1 MALTI
6 SNNSVTSICGLLVAK
21 GLLNQESL
29 DQAKSSSS
37 NSGKNII
44 NILIENNSTNE
55 EQIAKVIADNNG
67 LPFVPLKQN
76 DIDLAQTKLLPE
88 TFIKSNHVLPYAL
101 NKGYVSIAIVDP
113 AAISLAS
120 NLKLLTKL
128 QVDFTVTTFTNL
140 SEAFE
145 WSGFATKPTKSA
157 FADKSTKSADN
168 KGGKKKKKT
177 RKWDS
182 EKSSD
187 TQYKRDE
194 SEGFELEED
203 EEISSDVEAFVDDI
217 LIKSYHSG
225 TSDVH
230 IERFRDLAQI
240 RFREDGV
247 LTVQNDFTDFLES
260 NYAAV
265 ITRLKIMSE
274 LNIAERRLPQ
284 DGAIS
289 FISEG
294 ENIDVDIRLSILPNV
309 RGERCVMRLLRKD
322 SINIDLKKL
331 GFPPREFK
339 LFMQSIESPQGL
351 ILVTGPTGSGKTTT
365 LYSALSEI
373 NKPDINIL
381 TAEDP
386 VEYELQG
393 IGQTQMKDTIGF
405 DFATALRSFLR
416 QDPDV
421 VLVGEIRDKETSE
434 IAIKAALTGH
444 LVLSTLH
451 TNDAINTISRLI
463 NMGVPNYL
471 IAAALTLI
479 IAQRLGRKICAD
491 CKIEDDK
498 ITPDHLTSIGFTTEK
513 ASRTKVYKGKGC
525 SKCKD
530 TGYKGR
536 QGIYEILEI
545 SESMENGILQNK
557 NTTELKVIAAKDKF
571 VTMQEMGRSYLVE
584 GVISFEEF
592 ERVLAV

>member
-21 GLLNQESL
+21 GLLKQESL
-29 DQAKSSSS
+29 DQAKSSSA

-44 NILIENNSTNE
+44 GILIENNSTNE

-67 LPFVPLKQN
+67 LPFVSLKQN
-76 DIDLAQTKLLPE
+76 DIDVAQTKLLPE
-88 TFIKSNHVLPYAL
+88 SFIKTNHVLPYAL

-113 AAISLAS
+113 AAISLAA

-145 WSGFATKPTKSA
+145 WSGFATKPTKPA
-157 FADKSTKSADN
+157 GN
-168 KGGKKKKKT
+168 KDSKKKKKT
-177 RKWDS
+177 KKWDS
-182 EKSSD
+182 ENSGD
-187 TQYKRDE
+187 TQYKRDDN
-194 SEGFELEED
+194 EGFELEED
-203 EEISSDVEAFVDDI
+203 EEISSDVEAFVDDV
-217 LIKSYHSG
+217 LIKAFHSG
-225 TSDVH
+225 SSDIH
-230 IERFRDLAQI
+230 IERFRDLAQV

-247 LTVQNDFTDFLES
+247 LTLQNDFTEFLES

-274 LNIAERRLPQ
+274 LNIAEHRLPQ

-289 FISEG
+289 FISKRED
-294 ENIDVDIRLSILPNV
+294 IDVDIRLSILPNV

-322 SINIDLKKL
+322 SINIDMKKL

-339 LFMQSIESPQGL
+339 LFMDSIQSPQGL

-365 LYSALSEI
+365 LYAALSEI

-393 IGQTQMKDTIGF
+393 IGQTQMKDSIGF

-451 TNDAINTISRLI
+451 TNDAVNTIARLI
-463 NMGVPNYL
+463 NMGVPSYL

-479 IAQRLGRKICAD
+479 IAQRLGRKICID

-498 ITPDHLTSIGFTTEK
+498 ITPEHLTSIGFTTDK

-545 SESMENGILQNK
+545 SENMENAILQNK
-557 NTTELKVIAAKDKF
+557 NTNELKVIAAKDKF

>member
-21 GLLNQESL
+21 GLLKQESL
-29 DQAKSSSS
+29 DQAKSSSA

-44 NILIENNSTNE
+44 GILIENNSTNE

-67 LPFVPLKQN
+67 LPFVSLKQN
-76 DIDLAQTKLLPE
+76 DIDVAQTKLLPE
-88 TFIKSNHVLPYAL
+88 SFIKTNHVLPYAL

-113 AAISLAS
+113 AAISLAA

-145 WSGFATKPTKSA
+145 WSGFATKPTKPA
-157 FADKSTKSADN
+157 GN
-168 KGGKKKKKT
+168 KDSKKKKKT
-177 RKWDS
+177 KKWDS
-182 EKSSD
+182 ENSGD
-187 TQYKRDE
+187 TQYKRDDN
-194 SEGFELEED
+194 EGFELEED
-203 EEISSDVEAFVDDI
+203 EEISSDVEAFVDDV
-217 LIKSYHSG
+217 LIKSFHSG
-225 TSDVH
+225 SSDIH
-230 IERFRDLAQI
+230 IERFRDLAQV

-247 LTVQNDFTDFLES
+247 LTLQNDFTEFLES

-274 LNIAERRLPQ
+274 LNIAEHRLPQ

-289 FISEG
+289 FISKRED
-294 ENIDVDIRLSILPNV
+294 IDVDIRLSILPNV

-322 SINIDLKKL
+322 SINIDMKKL

-339 LFMQSIESPQGL
+339 LFMDSIQSPQGL

-365 LYSALSEI
+365 LYAALSEI

-393 IGQTQMKDTIGF
+393 IGQTQMKDSIGF

-451 TNDAINTISRLI
+451 TNDAVNTISRLI
-463 NMGVPNYL
+463 NMGVPSYL
-471 IAAALTLI
+471 IASALTLI
-479 IAQRLGRKICAD
+479 IAQRLGRKICID

-498 ITPDHLTSIGFTTEK
+498 ITPEHLTSIGFTTDK

-530 TGYKGR
+530 TGCKGR

-545 SESMENGILQNK
+545 SENMENAILQNK
-557 NTTELKVIAAKDKF
+557 NTNELKVIAAKDKF

>member
-21 GLLNQESL
+21 GLIKQESL
-29 DQAKSSSS
+29 DQAKSSSA

-44 NILIENNSTNE
+44 GILIENNSTNE

-67 LPFVPLKQN
+67 LPFVSLKQN
-76 DIDLAQTKLLPE
+76 DIDVAQTKLLPE
-88 TFIKSNHVLPYAL
+88 SFIKTNHVLPYAL

-113 AAISLAS
+113 AAISLAA

-145 WSGFATKPTKSA
+145 WSGFATKPTKPA
-157 FADKSTKSADN
+157 GN
-168 KGGKKKKKT
+168 KDSKKKKKT
-177 RKWDS
+177 KKWDS
-182 EKSSD
+182 ENSGD
-187 TQYKRDE
+187 TQYKRDDN
-194 SEGFELEED
+194 EGFELEED
-203 EEISSDVEAFVDDI
+203 EEISSDVEAFVDDV
-217 LIKSYHSG
+217 LIKSFHSG
-225 TSDVH
+225 SSDIH
-230 IERFRDLAQI
+230 IERFRDLAQV

-247 LTVQNDFTDFLES
+247 LTLQNDFTEFLES

-274 LNIAERRLPQ
+274 LNIAEHRLPQ

-289 FISEG
+289 FISER
-294 ENIDVDIRLSILPNV
+294 EDIDVDIRLSILPNV

-322 SINIDLKKL
+322 SINIDMKKL

-339 LFMQSIESPQGL
+339 LFMDSIQSPQGL

-393 IGQTQMKDTIGF
+393 IGQTQMKDSIGF

-451 TNDAINTISRLI
+451 TNDAVNTIARLI
-463 NMGVPNYL
+463 NMGVPSYL

-479 IAQRLGRKICAD
+479 IAQRLGRKICID

-498 ITPDHLTSIGFTTEK
+498 ITPEHLTSIGFTTDK

-545 SESMENGILQNK
+545 SENMENAILQNK
-557 NTTELKVIAAKDKF
+557 NTNELKVIAAKDKF

>member
-21 GLLNQESL
+21 GLLKQESL
-29 DQAKSSSS
+29 DQAKSSSA

-44 NILIENNSTNE
+44 GILIENNSTNE

-67 LPFVPLKQN
+67 LPFVSLKQN

-88 TFIKSNHVLPYAL
+88 SFIKTNHVLPYAL

-113 AAISLAS
+113 AAISLAA

-145 WSGFATKPTKSA
+145 WSGFATKPTKPA
-157 FADKSTKSADN
+157 GN
-168 KGGKKKKKT
+168 KDSKKKKKT
-177 RKWDS
+177 KKWDS
-182 EKSSD
+182 ENSGD
-187 TQYKRDE
+187 TQYKRDDN
-194 SEGFELEED
+194 EGFELEED
-203 EEISSDVEAFVDDI
+203 EEISSDVEAFVDDV
-217 LIKSYHSG
+217 LIKSFHSG
-225 TSDVH
+225 SSDIH
-230 IERFRDLAQI
+230 IERFRDLAQV

-247 LTVQNDFTDFLES
+247 LTLQNDFTEFLES

-274 LNIAERRLPQ
+274 LNIAEHRLPQ

-289 FISEG
+289 FISKRED
-294 ENIDVDIRLSILPNV
+294 IDVDIRLSILPNV

-322 SINIDLKKL
+322 SINIDMKKL

-339 LFMQSIESPQGL
+339 LFMDSIQSPQGL

-393 IGQTQMKDTIGF
+393 IGQTQMKDSIGF

-451 TNDAINTISRLI
+451 TNDAVNTIARLI
-463 NMGVPNYL
+463 NMGVPSYL

-479 IAQRLGRKICAD
+479 IAQRLGRKICID

-498 ITPDHLTSIGFTTEK
+498 ITPEHLTSIGFTTDK

-545 SESMENGILQNK
+545 SENMENAILQNK

>member
-21 GLLNQESL
+21 GLIKQESL
-29 DQAKSSSS
+29 DQAKSSSA

-44 NILIENNSTNE
+44 GILIENNSTNE

-67 LPFVPLKQN
+67 LPFVSLKQN
-76 DIDLAQTKLLPE
+76 DIDVAQTKLLPE
-88 TFIKSNHVLPYAL
+88 SFIKTNHVLPYAL

-113 AAISLAS
+113 AAISLAA

-145 WSGFATKPTKSA
+145 WSGFATKPTKPA
-157 FADKSTKSADN
+157 GN
-168 KGGKKKKKT
+168 KDSKKKKKT
-177 RKWDS
+177 KKWDS
-182 EKSSD
+182 ENPGD
-187 TQYKRDE
+187 TQYKRDDN
-194 SEGFELEED
+194 EGFELEED
-203 EEISSDVEAFVDDI
+203 EEISSDVEAFVDDV
-217 LIKSYHSG
+217 LIKSFHSG
-225 TSDVH
+225 SSDIH
-230 IERFRDLAQI
+230 IERFRDLAQV

-247 LTVQNDFTDFLES
+247 LTLQNDFTEFLES

-274 LNIAERRLPQ
+274 LNIAEHRLPQ

-289 FISEG
+289 FISKRED
-294 ENIDVDIRLSILPNV
+294 IDVDIRLSILPNV

-322 SINIDLKKL
+322 SINIDMKKL

-339 LFMQSIESPQGL
+339 LFMDSIQSPQGL

-393 IGQTQMKDTIGF
+393 IGQTQMKDSIGF

-451 TNDAINTISRLI
+451 TNDAVNTIARLI
-463 NMGVPNYL
+463 NMGVPSYL

-479 IAQRLGRKICAD
+479 IAQRLGRKICID

-498 ITPDHLTSIGFTTEK
+498 ITPEHLTSIGFTTDK

-545 SESMENGILQNK
+545 SENMENAILQNK
-557 NTTELKVIAAKDKF
+557 NTTELKEIAAKDKF

>member
-21 GLLNQESL
+21 GLLKQESL
-29 DQAKSSSS
+29 DQAKSSSA

-44 NILIENNSTNE
+44 GILIENNSTNE

-67 LPFVPLKQN
+67 LPFVSLKQN
-76 DIDLAQTKLLPE
+76 DIDVAQTKLLPE
-88 TFIKSNHVLPYAL
+88 SFIKTNHVLPYAL

-113 AAISLAS
+113 AAISLAA

-145 WSGFATKPTKSA
+145 WSGFATKPTKPA
-157 FADKSTKSADN
+157 GN
-168 KGGKKKKKT
+168 KDSKKKKKT
-177 RKWDS
+177 KKWDS
-182 EKSSD
+182 EKSGD
-187 TQYKRDE
+187 TQYKRDDN
-194 SEGFELEED
+194 EGFELEED
-203 EEISSDVEAFVDDI
+203 EEISSDVEAFVDDV
-217 LIKSYHSG
+217 LIKSFHSG
-225 TSDVH
+225 SSDIH
-230 IERFRDLAQI
+230 IERFRDLAQV

-247 LTVQNDFTDFLES
+247 LTLQNDFTEFLES

-274 LNIAERRLPQ
+274 LNIAEHRLPQ

-289 FISEG
+289 FISKRED
-294 ENIDVDIRLSILPNV
+294 IDVDIRLSILPNV

-322 SINIDLKKL
+322 SINIDMKKL

-339 LFMQSIESPQGL
+339 LFMDSIQSPQGL

-365 LYSALSEI
+365 LYAALSEI

-393 IGQTQMKDTIGF
+393 IGQTQMKDSIGF

-451 TNDAINTISRLI
+451 TNDAVNTISRLI
-463 NMGVPNYL
+463 NMGVPSYL
-471 IAAALTLI
+471 IASALTLI
-479 IAQRLGRKICAD
+479 IAQRLGRKICID

-498 ITPDHLTSIGFTTEK
+498 ITPEHLTSIGFTTDK

-530 TGYKGR
+530 TGCKGR

-545 SESMENGILQNK
+545 SENMENAILQNK
-557 NTTELKVIAAKDKF
+557 NTNELKVIAAKDKF

>member
-21 GLLNQESL
+21 GLLKQESL
-29 DQAKSSSS
+29 DHAKSSSS

-44 NILIENNSTNE
+44 GILIENNSTNE

-67 LPFVPLKQN
+67 LPFVSLKQN
-76 DIDLAQTKLLPE
+76 DIDVAQTKLLPE
-88 TFIKSNHVLPYAL
+88 SFIKTNHVLPYAL

-113 AAISLAS
+113 AAISLAA

-145 WSGFATKPTKSA
+145 WSGFATKPTKPA
-157 FADKSTKSADN
+157 GN
-168 KGGKKKKKT
+168 KDSKKKKKT
-177 RKWDS
+177 KKWDS
-182 EKSSD
+182 DKSGD
-187 TQYKRDE
+187 TQYKRDDK
-194 SEGFELEED
+194 EGFELEED
-203 EEISSDVEAFVDDI
+203 EEISSDVEAFVDDV
-217 LIKSYHSG
+217 LIKSFHSG
-225 TSDVH
+225 SSDIH
-230 IERFRDLAQI
+230 IERFRDLAQV

-247 LTVQNDFTDFLES
+247 LTLQNDFTEFLES

-274 LNIAERRLPQ
+274 LNIAEHRLPQ

-289 FISEG
+289 FISKG
-294 ENIDVDIRLSILPNV
+294 EKIDVDIRLSILPNV

-322 SINIDLKKL
+322 SINIDMKKL

-339 LFMQSIESPQGL
+339 LFMDSIQSPQGL

-365 LYSALSEI
+365 LYAALSEI

-393 IGQTQMKDTIGF
+393 IGQTQMKDSIGF

-451 TNDAINTISRLI
+451 TNDAVNTIARLI
-463 NMGVPNYL
+463 NMGVPSYL

-479 IAQRLGRKICAD
+479 IAQRLGRKICID

-498 ITPDHLTSIGFTTEK
+498 ITPEHLTSIGFTTDK

-530 TGYKGR
+530 TGCKGR

-545 SESMENGILQNK
+545 SENMENAILQNK

>member
-21 GLLNQESL
+21 GLLKQESL
-29 DQAKSSSS
+29 DQAKSSSA

-44 NILIENNSTNE
+44 GILIENNSTNE

-67 LPFVPLKQN
+67 LPFVSLKQN

-88 TFIKSNHVLPYAL
+88 SFIKTNHVLPYAL

-113 AAISLAS
+113 AAISLAA

-145 WSGFATKPTKSA
+145 WSGFATKPTKPA
-157 FADKSTKSADN
+157 GN
-168 KGGKKKKKT
+168 KDSKKKKKT
-177 RKWDS
+177 KKWDS
-182 EKSSD
+182 EKSGD
-187 TQYKRDE
+187 TQYKRDDN
-194 SEGFELEED
+194 EGFELEED
-203 EEISSDVEAFVDDI
+203 EEISSDVEAFVDDV
-217 LIKSYHSG
+217 LIKSFHSG
-225 TSDVH
+225 SSDIH
-230 IERFRDLAQI
+230 IERFRDLAQV

-247 LTVQNDFTDFLES
+247 LTLQNDFTEFLES

-274 LNIAERRLPQ
+274 LNIAEHRLPQ

-289 FISEG
+289 FISKRED
-294 ENIDVDIRLSILPNV
+294 IDVDIRLSILPNV

-322 SINIDLKKL
+322 SINIDMKKL

-339 LFMQSIESPQGL
+339 LFMDSIQSPQGL

-393 IGQTQMKDTIGF
+393 IGQTQMKDSIGF

-451 TNDAINTISRLI
+451 TNDAVNTISRLI
-463 NMGVPNYL
+463 NMGVPSYL
-471 IAAALTLI
+471 IASALTLI
-479 IAQRLGRKICAD
+479 IAQRLGRKICID

-498 ITPDHLTSIGFTTEK
+498 ITPEHLTSIGFTTDK

-545 SESMENGILQNK
+545 SENMENAILQNK
-557 NTTELKVIAAKDKF
+557 NTNELKVIAAKDKF

>member
-21 GLLNQESL
+21 GLLKQESL
-29 DQAKSSSS
+29 DQAKSSSA

-44 NILIENNSTNE
+44 GILIENNSTNE

-67 LPFVPLKQN
+67 LPFVSLKQN

-88 TFIKSNHVLPYAL
+88 SFIKTNHVLPYAL

-113 AAISLAS
+113 AAISLAA

-145 WSGFATKPTKSA
+145 WSGFATKPTKPA
-157 FADKSTKSADN
+157 GN
-168 KGGKKKKKT
+168 KDSKKKKKT
-177 RKWDS
+177 KKWDS
-182 EKSSD
+182 ENSGD
-187 TQYKRDE
+187 TQYKRDDN
-194 SEGFELEED
+194 EGFELEED
-203 EEISSDVEAFVDDI
+203 EEISSDVEAFVDDV
-217 LIKSYHSG
+217 LIKSFHSG
-225 TSDVH
+225 SSDIH
-230 IERFRDLAQI
+230 IERFRDLAQV

-247 LTVQNDFTDFLES
+247 LTLQNDFTEFLES

-274 LNIAERRLPQ
+274 LNIAEHRLPQ

-289 FISEG
+289 FISER
-294 ENIDVDIRLSILPNV
+294 EDIDVDIRLSILPNV

-322 SINIDLKKL
+322 SINIDMKKL

-339 LFMQSIESPQGL
+339 LFMDSIQSPQGL

-365 LYSALSEI
+365 LYAALSEI

-393 IGQTQMKDTIGF
+393 IGQTQMKDSIGF

-451 TNDAINTISRLI
+451 TNDAVNTIARLI
-463 NMGVPNYL
+463 NMGVPSYL

-479 IAQRLGRKICAD
+479 IAQRLGRKICID

-498 ITPDHLTSIGFTTEK
+498 ITPEHLTSIGFTTDK

-545 SESMENGILQNK
+545 SENMENAILQNK
-557 NTTELKVIAAKDKF
+557 NTNELKVIAAKDKF

>member
-21 GLLNQESL
+21 GLLKQESL
-29 DQAKSSSS
+29 DQAKSSSA

-44 NILIENNSTNE
+44 GILIENNSTNE

-67 LPFVPLKQN
+67 LPFVSLKQN
-76 DIDLAQTKLLPE
+76 DIDVAQTKLLPE
-88 TFIKSNHVLPYAL
+88 SFIKTNHVLPYAL

-113 AAISLAS
+113 AAISLAA

-145 WSGFATKPTKSA
+145 WSGFATKPTKPA
-157 FADKSTKSADN
+157 GN
-168 KGGKKKKKT
+168 KDSKKKKKT
-177 RKWDS
+177 KKWDS
-182 EKSSD
+182 ENSGD
-187 TQYKRDE
+187 TQYKRDDN
-194 SEGFELEED
+194 EGFELEED
-203 EEISSDVEAFVDDI
+203 EEISSDVEAFVDDV
-217 LIKSYHSG
+217 LIKSFHSG
-225 TSDVH
+225 SSDIH
-230 IERFRDLAQI
+230 IERFRDLAQV

-247 LTVQNDFTDFLES
+247 LTLQNDFTEFLES

-274 LNIAERRLPQ
+274 LNIAEHRLPQ

-289 FISEG
+289 FISKRED
-294 ENIDVDIRLSILPNV
+294 IDVDIRLSILPNV

-322 SINIDLKKL
+322 SINIDMKKL

-339 LFMQSIESPQGL
+339 LFMDSIQSPQGL

-393 IGQTQMKDTIGF
+393 IGQTQMKDSIGF

-451 TNDAINTISRLI
+451 TNDAVNTISRLI
-463 NMGVPNYL
+463 NMGVPSYL

-479 IAQRLGRKICAD
+479 IAQRLGRKICID

-498 ITPDHLTSIGFTTEK
+498 ITPEHLTSIGFTTDK

-545 SESMENGILQNK
+545 SENMENAILQNK
-557 NTTELKVIAAKDKF
+557 NTNELKVIAAKDKF

>member
-21 GLLNQESL
+21 GSLKQESL
-29 DQAKSSSS
+29 DQAKSSSA

-44 NILIENNSTNE
+44 GILIENNSTNE

-88 TFIKSNHVLPYAL
+88 SFIKTNHVLPYAL

-113 AAISLAS
+113 AAISLAA

-145 WSGFATKPTKSA
+145 WSGFATKPTKPA
-157 FADKSTKSADN
+157 GN
-168 KGGKKKKKT
+168 KDSKKKKKT
-177 RKWDS
+177 KKWDS

-187 TQYKRDE
+187 TQYKRNDN
-194 SEGFELEED
+194 EGFELEED
-203 EEISSDVEAFVDDI
+203 EEISSDVEAFVDDV
-217 LIKSYHSG
+217 LIKSFHSG
-225 TSDVH
+225 SSDIH

-247 LTVQNDFTDFLES
+247 LTVQNDFTEFLES

-274 LNIAERRLPQ
+274 LNIAEHRLPQ

-289 FISEG
+289 FISER
-294 ENIDVDIRLSILPNV
+294 EDIDVDIRLSILPNV

-339 LFMQSIESPQGL
+339 LFMDSIQSPQGL

-365 LYSALSEI
+365 LYAALSEI

-393 IGQTQMKDTIGF
+393 IGQTQMKDSIGF

-451 TNDAINTISRLI
+451 TNDAVNTISRLI
-463 NMGVPNYL
+463 NMGVPSYL
-471 IAAALTLI
+471 IASALTLI
-479 IAQRLGRKICAD
+479 IAQRLGRKICID

-498 ITPDHLTSIGFTTEK
+498 ITPEHLTSIGFATDK

-530 TGYKGR
+530 TGCKGR

-545 SESMENGILQNK
+545 SENMENAILQNK
-557 NTTELKVIAAKDKF
+557 NITELKVIAAKDKF

>member
-21 GLLNQESL
+21 GLIKQESL
-29 DQAKSSSS
+29 DQAKSSSA

-44 NILIENNSTNE
+44 GILIENNSTNE

-67 LPFVPLKQN
+67 LPFVSLKQN
-76 DIDLAQTKLLPE
+76 DIDVAQTKLLPE
-88 TFIKSNHVLPYAL
+88 SFIKTNHVLPYAL

-113 AAISLAS
+113 AAISLAA

-145 WSGFATKPTKSA
+145 WSGFATKPTKPA
-157 FADKSTKSADN
+157 GN
-168 KGGKKKKKT
+168 KDSKKKKKT
-177 RKWDS
+177 KKWDS
-182 EKSSD
+182 ENSGD
-187 TQYKRDE
+187 TQYKRDDN
-194 SEGFELEED
+194 EGFELEED
-203 EEISSDVEAFVDDI
+203 EEISSDVEAFVDDV
-217 LIKSYHSG
+217 LIKSFHSG
-225 TSDVH
+225 SSDIH
-230 IERFRDLAQI
+230 IERFRDLAQV

-247 LTVQNDFTDFLES
+247 LTLQNDFTEFLES

-274 LNIAERRLPQ
+274 LNIAEHRLPQ

-289 FISEG
+289 FISER
-294 ENIDVDIRLSILPNV
+294 EDIDVDIRLSILPNV

-322 SINIDLKKL
+322 SINIDMKKL

-339 LFMQSIESPQGL
+339 LFMDSIQSPQGL

-393 IGQTQMKDTIGF
+393 IGQTQMKDSIGF

-451 TNDAINTISRLI
+451 TNDAVNTIARLI
-463 NMGVPNYL
+463 NMGVPSYL

-479 IAQRLGRKICAD
+479 IAQRLGRKICID

-498 ITPDHLTSIGFTTEK
+498 ITPEHLTSIGFTTDK

-545 SESMENGILQNK
+545 SENMENAILQNK
-557 NTTELKVIAAKDKF
+557 NTTELKEIAAKDKF

>member
-21 GLLNQESL
+21 GLLKQESL
-29 DQAKSSSS
+29 DQAKSSSA

-44 NILIENNSTNE
+44 GILIENNSTNE

-67 LPFVPLKQN
+67 LPFVSLKQN

-88 TFIKSNHVLPYAL
+88 SFIKTNHVLPYAL

-113 AAISLAS
+113 AAISLAA

-145 WSGFATKPTKSA
+145 WSGFATKPTKPA
-157 FADKSTKSADN
+157 GN
-168 KGGKKKKKT
+168 KDSKKKKKT
-177 RKWDS
+177 KKWDS
-182 EKSSD
+182 KKSGD
-187 TQYKRDE
+187 TQYKRDDN
-194 SEGFELEED
+194 EGFELEED
-203 EEISSDVEAFVDDI
+203 EEISSDVEAFVDDV
-217 LIKSYHSG
+217 LIKSFHSG
-225 TSDVH
+225 SSDIH
-230 IERFRDLAQI
+230 IERFRDLAQV

-247 LTVQNDFTDFLES
+247 LTLQNDFTEFLES

-265 ITRLKIMSE
+265 VTRLKIMSE
-274 LNIAERRLPQ
+274 LNIAEHRLPQ

-289 FISEG
+289 FISER
-294 ENIDVDIRLSILPNV
+294 EDIDVDIRLSILPNV

-339 LFMQSIESPQGL
+339 LFMDSIQSPQGL

-365 LYSALSEI
+365 LYAALSEI

-393 IGQTQMKDTIGF
+393 IGQTQMKDSIGF

-451 TNDAINTISRLI
+451 TNDAVNTISRLI
-463 NMGVPNYL
+463 NMGVPSYL
-471 IAAALTLI
+471 IASALTLI
-479 IAQRLGRKICAD
+479 IAQRLGRKICID

-498 ITPDHLTSIGFTTEK
+498 ITPEHLTSIGFTTDK

-530 TGYKGR
+530 TGCKGR

-545 SESMENGILQNK
+545 SENMENAILQNK
-557 NTTELKVIAAKDKF
+557 NITELKVIAAKENF
-571 VTMQEMGRSYLVE
+571 ITMQDMGRSFLIE

>member
-21 GLLNQESL
+21 GLIKQESL
-29 DQAKSSSS
+29 DQAKSSSA

-44 NILIENNSTNE
+44 GILIENNSTNE

-67 LPFVPLKQN
+67 LPFVSLKQN
-76 DIDLAQTKLLPE
+76 DIDVAQTKLLPE
-88 TFIKSNHVLPYAL
+88 SFIKTNHVLPYAL

-113 AAISLAS
+113 AAISLAA

-145 WSGFATKPTKSA
+145 WSGFATKPTKPA
-157 FADKSTKSADN
+157 GN
-168 KGGKKKKKT
+168 KDSKKKKKT
-177 RKWDS
+177 KKWDS
-182 EKSSD
+182 ENSGD
-187 TQYKRDE
+187 TQYKRDDN
-194 SEGFELEED
+194 EGFELEED
-203 EEISSDVEAFVDDI
+203 EEISSDVEAFVDDV
-217 LIKSYHSG
+217 LIKSFHSG
-225 TSDVH
+225 SSDIH
-230 IERFRDLAQI
+230 IERFRDLAQV

-247 LTVQNDFTDFLES
+247 LTLQNDFTEFLES

-274 LNIAERRLPQ
+274 LNIAEHRLPQ

-289 FISEG
+289 FISKRED
-294 ENIDVDIRLSILPNV
+294 IDVDIRLSILPNV

-322 SINIDLKKL
+322 SINIDMKKL

-339 LFMQSIESPQGL
+339 LFMDSIQSPQGL

-393 IGQTQMKDTIGF
+393 IGQTQMKDSIGF

-451 TNDAINTISRLI
+451 TNDAVNTISRLI
-463 NMGVPNYL
+463 NMGVPSYL
-471 IAAALTLI
+471 IASALTLI
-479 IAQRLGRKICAD
+479 IAQRLGRKICID

-498 ITPDHLTSIGFTTEK
+498 ITPEHLTSIGFTTDK

-530 TGYKGR
+530 TGCKGR

-545 SESMENGILQNK
+545 SENMENAILQNK
-557 NTTELKVIAAKDKF
+557 NTNELKVIAAKDKF

>member
-21 GLLNQESL
+21 GLLKQESL
-29 DQAKSSSS
+29 DQAKSSSA

-44 NILIENNSTNE
+44 GILIENNSTNE

-67 LPFVPLKQN
+67 LPFVSLKQN

-88 TFIKSNHVLPYAL
+88 SFIKTNHVLPYAL

-113 AAISLAS
+113 AAISLAA

-145 WSGFATKPTKSA
+145 WSGFATKPTKPA
-157 FADKSTKSADN
+157 GN
-168 KGGKKKKKT
+168 KDSKKKKKT
-177 RKWDS
+177 KKWDS
-182 EKSSD
+182 EKSGD
-187 TQYKRDE
+187 TQYKRDDN
-194 SEGFELEED
+194 EGFELEED
-203 EEISSDVEAFVDDI
+203 EEISSDVEAFVDDV
-217 LIKSYHSG
+217 LIKSFHSG
-225 TSDVH
+225 SSDIH
-230 IERFRDLAQI
+230 IERFRDLAQV

-247 LTVQNDFTDFLES
+247 LTLQNDFTEFLES

-274 LNIAERRLPQ
+274 LNIAEHRLPQ

-289 FISEG
+289 FISER
-294 ENIDVDIRLSILPNV
+294 EDIDVDIRLSILPNV

-322 SINIDLKKL
+322 SINIDMKKL

-339 LFMQSIESPQGL
+339 LFMDSIQSPQGL

-365 LYSALSEI
+365 LYAALSEI

-393 IGQTQMKDTIGF
+393 IGQTQMKDSIGF

-451 TNDAINTISRLI
+451 TNDAVNTISRLI
-463 NMGVPNYL
+463 NMGVPSYL
-471 IAAALTLI
+471 IASALTLI
-479 IAQRLGRKICAD
+479 IAQRLGRKICID

-498 ITPDHLTSIGFTTEK
+498 ITPEHLTSIGFTTDK

-530 TGYKGR
+530 TGCKGR

-545 SESMENGILQNK
+545 SENMENAILQNK
-557 NTTELKVIAAKDKF
+557 NTNELKVIAAKDKF

>member
-21 GLLNQESL
+21 GLLKQESL
-29 DQAKSSSS
+29 DQAKSSSA

-44 NILIENNSTNE
+44 GILIENNSTNE

-67 LPFVPLKQN
+67 LPFVSLKQN
-76 DIDLAQTKLLPE
+76 DIDVAQTKLLPE
-88 TFIKSNHVLPYAL
+88 SFIKTNHVLPYAL

-113 AAISLAS
+113 AAISLAA

-145 WSGFATKPTKSA
+145 WSGFATKPTKPA
-157 FADKSTKSADN
+157 GN
-168 KGGKKKKKT
+168 KDSKKKKKT
-177 RKWDS
+177 KKWDS
-182 EKSSD
+182 ENSGD
-187 TQYKRDE
+187 TQYKRDDN
-194 SEGFELEED
+194 EGFELEED
-203 EEISSDVEAFVDDI
+203 EEISSDVEAFVDDV
-217 LIKSYHSG
+217 LIKSFHSG
-225 TSDVH
+225 SSDIH
-230 IERFRDLAQI
+230 IERFRDLAQV

-247 LTVQNDFTDFLES
+247 LTLQNDFTEFLES

-274 LNIAERRLPQ
+274 LNIAEHRLPQ

-289 FISEG
+289 FISKRED
-294 ENIDVDIRLSILPNV
+294 IDVDIRLSILPNV

-322 SINIDLKKL
+322 SINIDMKKL

-339 LFMQSIESPQGL
+339 LFMDSIQSPQGL

-393 IGQTQMKDTIGF
+393 IGQTQMKDSIGF

-451 TNDAINTISRLI
+451 TNDAVNTISRLI
-463 NMGVPNYL
+463 NMGVPSYL
-471 IAAALTLI
+471 IASALTLI

-498 ITPDHLTSIGFTTEK
+498 ITPEHLTSIGFTTEK

-545 SESMENGILQNK
+545 SENMENAILQNK
-557 NTTELKVIAAKDKF
+557 NTNELKVIAAKDKF

>member
-21 GLLNQESL
+21 GLLKQESL
-29 DQAKSSSS
+29 DQAKSSSA

-44 NILIENNSTNE
+44 GILIENNSTNE

-67 LPFVPLKQN
+67 LPFVSLKQN
-76 DIDLAQTKLLPE
+76 DIDVAQTKLLPE
-88 TFIKSNHVLPYAL
+88 SFIKTNHVLPYAL

-113 AAISLAS
+113 AAISLAA

-145 WSGFATKPTKSA
+145 WSGFATKPTKPA
-157 FADKSTKSADN
+157 GN
-168 KGGKKKKKT
+168 KDSKKKKKT
-177 RKWDS
+177 KKWDS
-182 EKSSD
+182 ENSGD
-187 TQYKRDE
+187 TQYKRDDN
-194 SEGFELEED
+194 EGFELEED
-203 EEISSDVEAFVDDI
+203 EEISSDVEAFVDDV
-217 LIKSYHSG
+217 LIKAFHSG
-225 TSDVH
+225 SSDIH
-230 IERFRDLAQI
+230 IERFRDLAQV

-247 LTVQNDFTDFLES
+247 LTLQNDFTEFLES

-274 LNIAERRLPQ
+274 LNIAEHRLPQ

-289 FISEG
+289 FISKRED
-294 ENIDVDIRLSILPNV
+294 IDVDIRLSILPNV

-322 SINIDLKKL
+322 SINIDMKKL

-339 LFMQSIESPQGL
+339 LFMDSIQSPQGL

-365 LYSALSEI
+365 LYAALSEI

-393 IGQTQMKDTIGF
+393 IGQTQMKDSIGF

-451 TNDAINTISRLI
+451 TNDAVNTIARLI
-463 NMGVPNYL
+463 NMGVPSYL

-479 IAQRLGRKICAD
+479 IAQRLGRKICID

-498 ITPDHLTSIGFTTEK
+498 ITPEHLTSIGFTTDK

-530 TGYKGR
+530 TGCKGR

-545 SESMENGILQNK
+545 SENMENAILQNK
-557 NTTELKVIAAKDKF
+557 NTNELKVIAAKDKF

>member
-21 GLLNQESL
+21 GLLKQESL
-29 DQAKSSSS
+29 DQAKSSSA

-44 NILIENNSTNE
+44 GILIENNSTNE

-67 LPFVPLKQN
+67 LPLVSLKQN
-76 DIDLAQTKLLPE
+76 DIDVAQTKLLPE
-88 TFIKSNHVLPYAL
+88 SFIKTNHVLPYAL

-113 AAISLAS
+113 AAISLAA

-145 WSGFATKPTKSA
+145 WSGFATKPTKPA
-157 FADKSTKSADN
+157 GN
-168 KGGKKKKKT
+168 KDSKKKKKT
-177 RKWDS
+177 KKWDS
-182 EKSSD
+182 ENSGD
-187 TQYKRDE
+187 TQYKRDDN
-194 SEGFELEED
+194 EGFELEED
-203 EEISSDVEAFVDDI
+203 EEISSDVEAFVDDV
-217 LIKSYHSG
+217 LIKAFHSG
-225 TSDVH
+225 SSDIH
-230 IERFRDLAQI
+230 IERFRDLAQV

-247 LTVQNDFTDFLES
+247 LTLQNDFTEFLES

-274 LNIAERRLPQ
+274 LNIAEHRLPQ

-289 FISEG
+289 FISKRED
-294 ENIDVDIRLSILPNV
+294 IDVDIRLSILPNV

-322 SINIDLKKL
+322 SINIDMKKL

-339 LFMQSIESPQGL
+339 LFMDSIQSPQGL

-365 LYSALSEI
+365 LYAALSEI

-393 IGQTQMKDTIGF
+393 IGQTQMKDSIGF

-451 TNDAINTISRLI
+451 TNDAVNTISRLI
-463 NMGVPNYL
+463 NMGVPSYL
-471 IAAALTLI
+471 IASALTLI
-479 IAQRLGRKICAD
+479 IAQRLGRKICMD

-498 ITPDHLTSIGFTTEK
+498 ITPEHLTSIGFTTDK

-530 TGYKGR
+530 TGCKGR

-545 SESMENGILQNK
+545 SENMENAILQNK
-557 NTTELKVIAAKDKF
+557 NTNELKVIAAKDKF

>member
-21 GLLNQESL
+21 GLLKQESL
-29 DQAKSSSS
+29 DQAKSSSA

-44 NILIENNSTNE
+44 GILIENNSTNE

-67 LPFVPLKQN
+67 LPFVSLKQN
-76 DIDLAQTKLLPE
+76 DIDVAQTKLLPE
-88 TFIKSNHVLPYAL
+88 SFIKTNHVLPYAL

-113 AAISLAS
+113 AAISLAA

-145 WSGFATKPTKSA
+145 WSGFATKPTKPVG
-157 FADKSTKSADN
+157 N
-168 KGGKKKKKT
+168 KDSKKKKKT
-177 RKWDS
+177 KKWDS
-182 EKSSD
+182 ENSGD
-187 TQYKRDE
+187 TQYKRDDN
-194 SEGFELEED
+194 EGFELEED
-203 EEISSDVEAFVDDI
+203 EEISSDVEAFVDDV

-225 TSDVH
+225 SSDIH
-230 IERFRDLAQI
+230 IERFRDLAQV

-247 LTVQNDFTDFLES
+247 LTLQNDFTEFLES

-274 LNIAERRLPQ
+274 LNIAEHRLPQ

-289 FISEG
+289 FISNRED
-294 ENIDVDIRLSILPNV
+294 IDVDIRLSILPNV

-322 SINIDLKKL
+322 SINIDMKKL

-339 LFMQSIESPQGL
+339 LFMDSIQSPQGL

-393 IGQTQMKDTIGF
+393 IGQTQMKDSIGF

-451 TNDAINTISRLI
+451 TNDAVNTIARLI
-463 NMGVPNYL
+463 NMGVPSYL

-479 IAQRLGRKICAD
+479 IAQRLGRKICID

-498 ITPDHLTSIGFTTEK
+498 ITPEHLTSIGFSTDK

-545 SESMENGILQNK
+545 SENMENAILQNK
-557 NTTELKVIAAKDKF
+557 NTNELKVIAEKDKF

>member
-76 DIDLAQTKLLPE
+76 DIDVAQTKLLPE

-113 AAISLAS
+113 AAISLAA

-145 WSGFATKPTKSA
+145 WSGFAAKPTKPA
-157 FADKSTKSADN
+157 GN
-168 KGGKKKKKT
+168 KDSKKKKKT
-177 RKWDS
+177 KKWDS

-203 EEISSDVEAFVDDI
+203 EEISSDVEAFVDDV

-230 IERFRDLAQI
+230 IERFRDLAQV

-247 LTVQNDFTDFLES
+247 LTLQNDFTDFLES

-274 LNIAERRLPQ
+274 LNIAEHRLPQ

-289 FISEG
+289 FINEG
-294 ENIDVDIRLSILPNV
+294 EDIDVDIRLSILPHV

-322 SINIDLKKL
+322 SINIDMKKL

-339 LFMQSIESPQGL
+339 LFMDSIQSPQGL

-393 IGQTQMKDTIGF
+393 IGQTQMKYSIGF
-405 DFATALRSFLR
+405 NFATALRSFLR

-451 TNDAINTISRLI
+451 TNDAINTIARLV
-463 NMGVPNYL
+463 NMGVPSYL

-498 ITPDHLTSIGFTTEK
+498 ITPEHLTSIGFAADK

-545 SESMENGILQNK
+545 SENMENAILQNK

-571 VTMQEMGRSYLVE
+571 MTMQEMGRSYLVE

>member
-1 MALTI
+1 MVLTI
-6 SNNSVTSICGLLVAK
+6 SNNSVASICGLLVSK
-21 GLLNQESL
+21 GLLKQEL
-29 DQAKSSSS
+29 FDQAKNSSS

-44 NILIENNSTNE
+44 SILIENNSTNE

-67 LPFVPLKQN
+67 LPFVLLKER
-76 DIDLAQTKLLPE
+76 DIDIEQTKLLPE
-88 TFIKSNHVLPYAL
+88 SFIKTNHVLPYAK

-113 AAISLAS
+113 AAISLAA

-145 WSGFATKPTKSA
+145 WSGFAAKPTKTS
-157 FADKSTKSADN
+157 DTKDA
-168 KGGKKKKKT
+168 KKKKKT

-182 EKSSD
+182 ERSSD
-187 TQYKRDE
+187 TQYKREE

-203 EEISSDVEAFVDDI
+203 EEISSDVEAFVDDV
-217 LIKSYHSG
+217 LIKSFHSG

-247 LTVQNDFTDFLES
+247 LTIQDDFTEFLES
-260 NYAAV
+260 NYPAV

-274 LNIAERRLPQ
+274 LNIAEHRLPQ

-289 FISEG
+289 FISDA

-322 SINIDLKKL
+322 SINIDMKKL
-331 GFPPREFK
+331 GFPAREFK
-339 LFMQSIESPQGL
+339 LFMEAIQSPQGL

-393 IGQTQMKDTIGF
+393 IGQTQMKDSIGF
-405 DFATALRSFLR
+405 DFAAALRSFLR

-479 IAQRLGRKICAD
+479 IAQRLGRKICAE
-491 CKIEDDK
+491 CKEEDDK
-498 ITPDHLTSIGFTTEK
+498 ITPEHLTSIGFSADQ
-513 ASRTKVYKGKGC
+513 ASRTKMYKGKGC
-525 SKCKD
+525 AKCKN

-545 SESMENGILQNK
+545 SDNMENAILQNK
-557 NTTELKVIAAKDKF
+557 SVTELKVIAAKENF
-571 VTMQEMGRSYLVE
+571 ITMQDMGRSFLVE
-584 GVISFEEF
+584 GIISFEEF
-592 ERVLAV
+592 ERVLSV

>member
-21 GLLNQESL
+21 GVIKQESL
-29 DQAKSSSS
+29 DQAKSSSA

-44 NILIENNSTNE
+44 GILIENNSTNE

-67 LPFVPLKQN
+67 LPFVSLKQN
-76 DIDLAQTKLLPE
+76 DIDVAQTKLLPE
-88 TFIKSNHVLPYAL
+88 SFIKTNHVLPYAL

-113 AAISLAS
+113 AAISLAA

-145 WSGFATKPTKSA
+145 WSGFATKPTKPA
-157 FADKSTKSADN
+157 GN
-168 KGGKKKKKT
+168 KDSKKKKKT
-177 RKWDS
+177 KKWDS
-182 EKSSD
+182 ENPGD
-187 TQYKRDE
+187 TQYKRDDN
-194 SEGFELEED
+194 EGFELEED
-203 EEISSDVEAFVDDI
+203 EEISSDVEAFVDDV
-217 LIKSYHSG
+217 LIKSFHSG
-225 TSDVH
+225 SSDIH
-230 IERFRDLAQI
+230 IERFRDLAQV

-247 LTVQNDFTDFLES
+247 LTLQNDFTEFLES

-274 LNIAERRLPQ
+274 LNIAEHRLPQ

-289 FISEG
+289 FISKRED
-294 ENIDVDIRLSILPNV
+294 IDVDIRLSILPNV

-322 SINIDLKKL
+322 SINIDMKKL

-339 LFMQSIESPQGL
+339 LFMDSIQSPQGL

-393 IGQTQMKDTIGF
+393 IGQTQMKDSIGF

-451 TNDAINTISRLI
+451 TNDAVNTIARLI
-463 NMGVPNYL
+463 NMGVPSYL

-479 IAQRLGRKICAD
+479 IAQRLGRKICID

-498 ITPDHLTSIGFTTEK
+498 ITPEHLTSIGFTTDK

-545 SESMENGILQNK
+545 SENMENAILQNK
-557 NTTELKVIAAKDKF
+557 NTTELKEIAAKDKF

>member
-1 MALTI
+1 MVLTI

-21 GLLNQESL
+21 GLLKQESL
-29 DQAKSSSS
+29 DQAKSSSA

-44 NILIENNSTNE
+44 GILIENNSTNE

-67 LPFVPLKQN
+67 LPLVSLKQN
-76 DIDLAQTKLLPE
+76 DIDVAQTKLLPE
-88 TFIKSNHVLPYAL
+88 SFIKTNHVLPYAL

-113 AAISLAS
+113 AAISLAA

-145 WSGFATKPTKSA
+145 WSGFATKPTKPA
-157 FADKSTKSADN
+157 GN
-168 KGGKKKKKT
+168 KDSKKKKKT
-177 RKWDS
+177 KKWDS
-182 EKSSD
+182 ENSGD
-187 TQYKRDE
+187 TQYKRDDN
-194 SEGFELEED
+194 EGFELEED
-203 EEISSDVEAFVDDI
+203 EEISSDVEAFVDDV
-217 LIKSYHSG
+217 LIKAFHSG
-225 TSDVH
+225 SSDIH
-230 IERFRDLAQI
+230 IERFRDLAQV

-247 LTVQNDFTDFLES
+247 LTLQNDFTEFLES

-274 LNIAERRLPQ
+274 LNIAEHRLPQ

-289 FISEG
+289 FISKRED
-294 ENIDVDIRLSILPNV
+294 IDVDIRLSILPNV

-322 SINIDLKKL
+322 SINIDMKKL

-339 LFMQSIESPQGL
+339 LFMDSIQSPQGL

-365 LYSALSEI
+365 LYAALSEI

-393 IGQTQMKDTIGF
+393 IGQTQMKDSIGF

-451 TNDAINTISRLI
+451 TNDAVNTISRLI
-463 NMGVPNYL
+463 NMGVPSYL
-471 IAAALTLI
+471 IASALTLI
-479 IAQRLGRKICAD
+479 IAQRLGRKICID

-498 ITPDHLTSIGFTTEK
+498 ITPEHLTSIGFTTDK

-530 TGYKGR
+530 TGCKGR

-545 SESMENGILQNK
+545 SENMENAILQNK
-557 NTTELKVIAAKDKF
+557 NTNELKVIAAKDKF

>member
-21 GLLNQESL
+21 GLIKQESL
-29 DQAKSSSS
+29 DQAKSSSA

-44 NILIENNSTNE
+44 GILIENNSTNE

-67 LPFVPLKQN
+67 LPFVSLKQN
-76 DIDLAQTKLLPE
+76 DIDVAQTKLLPE
-88 TFIKSNHVLPYAL
+88 SFIKTNHVLPYAL

-113 AAISLAS
+113 AAISLAA

-145 WSGFATKPTKSA
+145 WSGFATKPTKPA
-157 FADKSTKSADN
+157 GN
-168 KGGKKKKKT
+168 KDSKKKKKT
-177 RKWDS
+177 KKWDS
-182 EKSSD
+182 ENSGD
-187 TQYKRDE
+187 TQYKRDDN
-194 SEGFELEED
+194 EGFELEED
-203 EEISSDVEAFVDDI
+203 EEISSDVEAFVDDV
-217 LIKSYHSG
+217 LIKAFHSG
-225 TSDVH
+225 SSDIH
-230 IERFRDLAQI
+230 IERFRDLAQV

-247 LTVQNDFTDFLES
+247 LTLQNDFTEFLES

-274 LNIAERRLPQ
+274 LNIAEHRLPQ

-289 FISEG
+289 FISER
-294 ENIDVDIRLSILPNV
+294 EDIDVDIRLSILPNV

-322 SINIDLKKL
+322 SINIDMKKL

-339 LFMQSIESPQGL
+339 LFMDSIQSPQGL

-393 IGQTQMKDTIGF
+393 IGQTQMKDSIGF

-451 TNDAINTISRLI
+451 TNDAVNTIARLI
-463 NMGVPNYL
+463 NMGVPSYL

-479 IAQRLGRKICAD
+479 IAQRLGRKICID

-498 ITPDHLTSIGFTTEK
+498 ITPEHLTSIGFTTDK

-545 SESMENGILQNK
+545 SENMENAILQNK
-557 NTTELKVIAAKDKF
+557 NTNELKEIAAKDKF

>member
-21 GLLNQESL
+21 GLLKQESL
-29 DQAKSSSS
+29 DQAKSSSA

-44 NILIENNSTNE
+44 GILIENNSTNE

-67 LPFVPLKQN
+67 LPFVSLKQN
-76 DIDLAQTKLLPE
+76 DIDVAQTKLLPE
-88 TFIKSNHVLPYAL
+88 SFIKTNHVLPYAL

-113 AAISLAS
+113 AAISLAA

-145 WSGFATKPTKSA
+145 WSGFATKPTKPA
-157 FADKSTKSADN
+157 GN
-168 KGGKKKKKT
+168 KDSKKKKKT
-177 RKWDS
+177 KKWDS
-182 EKSSD
+182 ENSGD
-187 TQYKRDE
+187 TQYKRDDN
-194 SEGFELEED
+194 EGFELEED
-203 EEISSDVEAFVDDI
+203 EEISSDVEAFVDDV
-217 LIKSYHSG
+217 LIKSFHSG
-225 TSDVH
+225 SSDIH
-230 IERFRDLAQI
+230 IERFRDLAQV

-247 LTVQNDFTDFLES
+247 LTLQNDFTEFLES

-274 LNIAERRLPQ
+274 LNIAEHRLPQ

-289 FISEG
+289 FISKRED
-294 ENIDVDIRLSILPNV
+294 IDVDIRLSILPNV

-322 SINIDLKKL
+322 SINIDMKKL

-339 LFMQSIESPQGL
+339 LFMDSIQSPQGL

-393 IGQTQMKDTIGF
+393 IGQTQMKDSIGF

-451 TNDAINTISRLI
+451 TNDAVNTIARLI
-463 NMGVPNYL
+463 NMGVPSYL

-479 IAQRLGRKICAD
+479 IAQRLGRKICID

-498 ITPDHLTSIGFTTEK
+498 ITLEHLTSIGFTTDK

-545 SESMENGILQNK
+545 SENMENAILQNK
-557 NTTELKVIAAKDKF
+557 NTNELKVIAAKDKF

>member
-21 GLLNQESL
+21 GLLKQESL
-29 DQAKSSSS
+29 DHAKSSSS

-44 NILIENNSTNE
+44 SILIENNSTNE

-67 LPFVPLKQN
+67 LPFVSLKQN
-76 DIDLAQTKLLPE
+76 DIDVAQTKLLPE
-88 TFIKSNHVLPYAL
+88 SFIKTNHVLPYAL

-113 AAISLAS
+113 AAISLAA

-145 WSGFATKPTKSA
+145 WSGFATKPTKPA
-157 FADKSTKSADN
+157 GN
-168 KGGKKKKKT
+168 KDSKKKKKT
-177 RKWDS
+177 KKWDS
-182 EKSSD
+182 ENSGD
-187 TQYKRDE
+187 TQYKRDDN
-194 SEGFELEED
+194 EGFELEED
-203 EEISSDVEAFVDDI
+203 EEISSDVEAFVDDV
-217 LIKSYHSG
+217 LIKSFHSG
-225 TSDVH
+225 SSDIH
-230 IERFRDLAQI
+230 IERFRDLAQV

-247 LTVQNDFTDFLES
+247 LTLQNDFTEFLES

-274 LNIAERRLPQ
+274 LNIAEHRLPQ

-289 FISEG
+289 FISKRED
-294 ENIDVDIRLSILPNV
+294 IDVDIRLSILPNV

-322 SINIDLKKL
+322 SINIDMKKL

-339 LFMQSIESPQGL
+339 LFMDSIQSPQGL

-393 IGQTQMKDTIGF
+393 IGQTQMKDSIGF

-451 TNDAINTISRLI
+451 TNDAVNTIARLI
-463 NMGVPNYL
+463 NMGVPSYL

-479 IAQRLGRKICAD
+479 IAQRLGRKICID

-498 ITPDHLTSIGFTTEK
+498 ITPEHLTSIGFTTDK

-545 SESMENGILQNK
+545 SENMENAILQNK
-557 NTTELKVIAAKDKF
+557 NTNELKVIAAKDKF

>member
-21 GLLNQESL
+21 GLLKQESL
-29 DQAKSSSS
+29 DQAKSSSA

-44 NILIENNSTNE
+44 GILIENNSTNE

-67 LPFVPLKQN
+67 LPLVSLKQN
-76 DIDLAQTKLLPE
+76 DIDVAQTKLLPE
-88 TFIKSNHVLPYAL
+88 SFIKTNHVLPYAL

-113 AAISLAS
+113 AAISLAA

-145 WSGFATKPTKSA
+145 WSGFATKPTKPA
-157 FADKSTKSADN
+157 GN
-168 KGGKKKKKT
+168 KDSKKKKKT
-177 RKWDS
+177 KKWDS
-182 EKSSD
+182 ENSGD
-187 TQYKRDE
+187 TQYKRDDN
-194 SEGFELEED
+194 EGFELEED
-203 EEISSDVEAFVDDI
+203 EEISSDVEAFVDDV
-217 LIKSYHSG
+217 LIKAFHSG
-225 TSDVH
+225 SSDIH
-230 IERFRDLAQI
+230 IERFRDLAQV

-247 LTVQNDFTDFLES
+247 LTLQNDFTEFLES

-274 LNIAERRLPQ
+274 LNIAEHRLPQ

-289 FISEG
+289 FISER
-294 ENIDVDIRLSILPNV
+294 EDIDVDIRLSILPNV

-322 SINIDLKKL
+322 SINIDMKKL

-339 LFMQSIESPQGL
+339 LFMDSIQSPQGL

-365 LYSALSEI
+365 LYAALSEI

-393 IGQTQMKDTIGF
+393 IGQTQMKDSIGF

-451 TNDAINTISRLI
+451 TNDAVNTISRLI
-463 NMGVPNYL
+463 NMGVPSYL
-471 IAAALTLI
+471 IASALTLI
-479 IAQRLGRKICAD
+479 IAQRLGRKICID

-498 ITPDHLTSIGFTTEK
+498 ITPEHLTSIGFTTDK

-530 TGYKGR
+530 TGCKGR

-545 SESMENGILQNK
+545 SENMENAILQNK
-557 NTTELKVIAAKDKF
+557 NTNELKVIAAKDKF

>member
-21 GLLNQESL
+21 GLLKQESL
-29 DQAKSSSS
+29 DQAKSSSA

-44 NILIENNSTNE
+44 GILIENNSTNE

-67 LPFVPLKQN
+67 LPLVSLKQN
-76 DIDLAQTKLLPE
+76 DIDVAQTKLLPE
-88 TFIKSNHVLPYAL
+88 SFIKTNHVLPYAL

-113 AAISLAS
+113 AAISLAA

-145 WSGFATKPTKSA
+145 WSGFATKPTKPA
-157 FADKSTKSADN
+157 GN
-168 KGGKKKKKT
+168 KDSKKKKKT
-177 RKWDS
+177 KKWDS
-182 EKSSD
+182 ENSGD
-187 TQYKRDE
+187 TQYKRDDN
-194 SEGFELEED
+194 EGFELEED
-203 EEISSDVEAFVDDI
+203 EEISSDVEAFVDDV
-217 LIKSYHSG
+217 LIKAFHSG
-225 TSDVH
+225 SSDIH
-230 IERFRDLAQI
+230 IERFRDLAQV

-247 LTVQNDFTDFLES
+247 LTLQNDFTEFLES

-274 LNIAERRLPQ
+274 LNIAEHRLPQ

-289 FISEG
+289 FISKRED
-294 ENIDVDIRLSILPNV
+294 IDVDIRLSILPNV

-322 SINIDLKKL
+322 SINIDMKKL

-339 LFMQSIESPQGL
+339 LFMDSIQSPQGL

-365 LYSALSEI
+365 LYAALSEI

-393 IGQTQMKDTIGF
+393 IGQTQMKDSIGF

-451 TNDAINTISRLI
+451 TNDAVNTISRLI
-463 NMGVPNYL
+463 NMGVPSYL
-471 IAAALTLI
+471 IASALTLI
-479 IAQRLGRKICAD
+479 IAQRLGRKICID

-498 ITPDHLTSIGFTTEK
+498 ITPEHLTSIGFTTDK

-530 TGYKGR
+530 TGCKGR

-545 SESMENGILQNK
+545 SENMENAILQNK
-557 NTTELKVIAAKDKF
+557 NTNELKVIAAKDKF

>member
-21 GLLNQESL
+21 GLLKQESL
-29 DQAKSSSS
+29 DQAKSSSA

-44 NILIENNSTNE
+44 GILIENNSTNE

-67 LPFVPLKQN
+67 LPLVSLKQN
-76 DIDLAQTKLLPE
+76 DIDVAQTKLLPE
-88 TFIKSNHVLPYAL
+88 SFIKTNHVLPYAL

-113 AAISLAS
+113 AAISLAA

-145 WSGFATKPTKSA
+145 WSGFATKPTKPA
-157 FADKSTKSADN
+157 GN
-168 KGGKKKKKT
+168 KDSKKKKKT
-177 RKWDS
+177 KKWDS
-182 EKSSD
+182 ENSGD
-187 TQYKRDE
+187 TQYKRDDN
-194 SEGFELEED
+194 EGFELEED
-203 EEISSDVEAFVDDI
+203 EEISSDVEAFVDDV
-217 LIKSYHSG
+217 LIKAFHSG
-225 TSDVH
+225 SSDIH
-230 IERFRDLAQI
+230 IERFRDLAQV

-247 LTVQNDFTDFLES
+247 LTLQNDFTEFLES

-274 LNIAERRLPQ
+274 LNIAEHRLPQ

-289 FISEG
+289 FISKRED
-294 ENIDVDIRLSILPNV
+294 IDVDIRLSILPNV

-322 SINIDLKKL
+322 SINIDMKKL

-339 LFMQSIESPQGL
+339 LFMDSIQSPQGL

-365 LYSALSEI
+365 LYAALSEI

-393 IGQTQMKDTIGF
+393 IGQTQMKDSIGF

-451 TNDAINTISRLI
+451 TNDAVNTISRLI
-463 NMGVPNYL
+463 NMGVPSYL
-471 IAAALTLI
+471 IASALTLI
-479 IAQRLGRKICAD
+479 IAQRLGRKICID

-498 ITPDHLTSIGFTTEK
+498 ITPEHLTSIGFTTDK

-530 TGYKGR
+530 TGCKGR

-545 SESMENGILQNK
+545 SENMENAILQNK
-557 NTTELKVIAAKDKF
+557 NTNELKEIAAKDKF

>member
-21 GLLNQESL
+21 GLIKQESL
-29 DQAKSSSS
+29 DQAKSSSA

-44 NILIENNSTNE
+44 GILIENNSTNE

-67 LPFVPLKQN
+67 LPFVSLKQN

-88 TFIKSNHVLPYAL
+88 SFIKTNHVLPYAL

-113 AAISLAS
+113 AAISLAA

-145 WSGFATKPTKSA
+145 WSGFATKPTKPA
-157 FADKSTKSADN
+157 GN
-168 KGGKKKKKT
+168 KDSKKKKKT
-177 RKWDS
+177 KKWDS
-182 EKSSD
+182 ENSGD
-187 TQYKRDE
+187 TQYKRDDN
-194 SEGFELEED
+194 EGFELEED
-203 EEISSDVEAFVDDI
+203 EEISSDVEAFVDDV
-217 LIKSYHSG
+217 LIKSFHSG
-225 TSDVH
+225 SSDIH
-230 IERFRDLAQI
+230 IERFRDLAQV

-247 LTVQNDFTDFLES
+247 LTLQNDFTEFLES

-274 LNIAERRLPQ
+274 LNIAEHRLPQ

-289 FISEG
+289 FISER
-294 ENIDVDIRLSILPNV
+294 EDIDVDIRLSILPNV

-322 SINIDLKKL
+322 SINIDMKKL

-339 LFMQSIESPQGL
+339 LFMDSIQSPQGL

-393 IGQTQMKDTIGF
+393 IGQTQMKDSIGF

-451 TNDAINTISRLI
+451 TNDAVNTIARLI
-463 NMGVPNYL
+463 NMGVPSYL

-479 IAQRLGRKICAD
+479 IAQRLGRKICID

-498 ITPDHLTSIGFTTEK
+498 ITPEHLTSIGFTTDK

-545 SESMENGILQNK
+545 SENMENAILQNK
-557 NTTELKVIAAKDKF
+557 NTNELKVIAAKDKF

>member
-21 GLLNQESL
+21 GLIKQESL
-29 DQAKSSSS
+29 DQAKSSSA

-44 NILIENNSTNE
+44 GILIENNSTNE

-67 LPFVPLKQN
+67 LPFVSLKQN
-76 DIDLAQTKLLPE
+76 DIDVAQTKLLPE
-88 TFIKSNHVLPYAL
+88 SFIKTNHVLPYAL

-113 AAISLAS
+113 AAISLAA

-145 WSGFATKPTKSA
+145 WSGFATKPTKPAGHKDS
-157 FADKSTKSADN
+157 
-168 KGGKKKKKT
+168 KKKKKT
-177 RKWDS
+177 KKWDS
-182 EKSSD
+182 ENSGD
-187 TQYKRDE
+187 TQYKRDDN
-194 SEGFELEED
+194 EGFELEED
-203 EEISSDVEAFVDDI
+203 EEISSDVEAFVDDV
-217 LIKSYHSG
+217 LIKSFHSG
-225 TSDVH
+225 SSDIH
-230 IERFRDLAQI
+230 IERFRDLAQV

-247 LTVQNDFTDFLES
+247 LTLQNDFTEFLES

-274 LNIAERRLPQ
+274 LNIAEHRLPQ

-289 FISEG
+289 FISKRED
-294 ENIDVDIRLSILPNV
+294 IDVDIRLSILPNV

-322 SINIDLKKL
+322 SINIDMKKL

-339 LFMQSIESPQGL
+339 LFMDSIQSPQGL

-393 IGQTQMKDTIGF
+393 IGQTQMKDSIGF

-451 TNDAINTISRLI
+451 TNDAVNTISRLI
-463 NMGVPNYL
+463 NMGVPSYL

-479 IAQRLGRKICAD
+479 IAQRLGRKICID

-498 ITPDHLTSIGFTTEK
+498 ITPEHLTSIGFTTDK

-545 SESMENGILQNK
+545 SENMENAILQNK
-557 NTTELKVIAAKDKF
+557 NTTELKEIAAKDKF